1 MVCKVDIVQTVLE
14 HVLLLKKHYINVSN
28 IWFYE
33 FRNMNYSETM
43 KQLKTRYVFFLIF
56 CQYLN
61 FSVTIKA
68 RSAFK

>member
-14 HVLLLKKHYINVSN
+14 HVLLLKN
-28 IWFYE
+28 ITSMCQIFGS
-33 FRNMNYSETM
+33 MNLEIWTIV